1 MRLAEHVIKRTHL
14 PSQIKI
20 SIICIVCDTSITIRI
35 TEMASFELGKDIEKN
50 VFRLATSAG

>member
-1 MRLAEHVIKRTHL
+1 MIKRTHL

-50 VFRLATSAG
+50 VFGLVTSAG